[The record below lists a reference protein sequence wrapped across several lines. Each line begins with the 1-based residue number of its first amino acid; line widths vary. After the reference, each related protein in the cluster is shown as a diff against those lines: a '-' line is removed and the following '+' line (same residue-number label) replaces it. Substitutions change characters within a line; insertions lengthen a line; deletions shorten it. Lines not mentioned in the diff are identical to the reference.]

1 MTKALR
7 DVLFFFFYNDSFIAK
22 GHSLQAICQCGINEL
37 AWNFGHEW
45 LKGDG
50 DRSLSTW
57 HDMLTVAAPCGCRV
71 SFNENTTNL
80 RRSISEYI
88 RIFPFTFLEKLDTH
102 TTLCREQIGARHK
115 FQVLSD
121 YGRSR
126 ACSTIERRLRN
137 RPKQKSRR

>member
-1 MTKALR
+1 
-7 DVLFFFFYNDSFIAK
+7 
-22 GHSLQAICQCGINEL
+22 
-37 AWNFGHEW
+37 
-45 LKGDG
+45 
-50 DRSLSTW
+50 
-57 HDMLTVAAPCGCRV
+57 MLTVAAPCGCRV
-71 SFNENTTNL
+71 SFNENSANL

-137 RPKQKSRR
+137 RPKQKKVGDRKRIEEKIKGKKEERKKEKRVANDASSIIIITICDGFSRIRRRAKALSSNK